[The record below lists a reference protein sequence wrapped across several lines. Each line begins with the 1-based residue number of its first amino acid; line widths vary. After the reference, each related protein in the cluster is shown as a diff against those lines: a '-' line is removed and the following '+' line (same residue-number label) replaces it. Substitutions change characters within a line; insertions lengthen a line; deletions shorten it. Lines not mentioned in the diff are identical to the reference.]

1 MKLSRAK
8 VRLKIKK
15 KGVFFVFQSFYI
27 TFAHG
32 ITYVKKTIKMKI
44 SKFFSVAV
52 FTVAALTLTSCN
64 NKKFHVN
71 GTISDAKDSV
81 LYFENMSL
89 NGPVVVDSVKLAED
103 GSFSFDGK
111 ASEAPEFYRLRI
123 AGQIIN
129 VAIDSTE
136 TVKFKASYPTMTSQY
151 EVEGSEENNKV
162 KELALLQL
170 GLQAQ
175 VNAIA
180 QNPQLGVKEVQ
191 DSVIKVLTAYKNNIK
206 RNYIF
211 KEPMKAYSYFALFQT
226 FTLGNMQSLIF
237 NPRSNKDDIK
247 VFAAVATSWDTFYPG
262 AERGKNLHNIAIE
275 GMKDIRIVQAEQNQQ
290 IDASKVKTSGII
302 DIALADN
309 KGQVRRLSDLAG
321 KVVLLDFHAF
331 GTKQSTQRIMM
342 MRELYNKYHAA
353 GFEIY
358 QVAVDPDEHFWK
370 TQTAALPWISVRADE
385 NSQALTLYN
394 VQSIPTFFL
403 ITKENVLYKR
413 DVQIKNLDAEIK
425 ALL

>member
-1 MKLSRAK
+1 
-8 VRLKIKK
+8 
-15 KGVFFVFQSFYI
+15 
-27 TFAHG
+27 
-32 ITYVKKTIKMKI
+32 MKI

-162 KELALLQL
+162 KELSLLQL

-211 KEPMKAYSYFALFQT
+211 KEPMKAQ
-226 FTLGNMQSLIF
+226 IF

-309 KGQVRRLSDLAG
+309 KGQVRRLSDHAG

-385 NSQALTLYN
+385 NSQALTLYD

-403 ITKENVLYKR
+403 ITNENVLYKR

>member
-1 MKLSRAK
+1 
-8 VRLKIKK
+8 
-15 KGVFFVFQSFYI
+15 
-27 TFAHG
+27 
-32 ITYVKKTIKMKI
+32 MKI

-162 KELALLQL
+162 KELSLLQL

-275 GMKDIRIVQAEQNQQ
+275 GMKDIRIVQAEQNQK

>member
-1 MKLSRAK
+1 M
-8 VRLKIKK
+8 
-15 KGVFFVFQSFYI
+15 
-27 TFAHG
+27 
-32 ITYVKKTIKMKI
+32 KKTIKMKI

-52 FTVAALTLTSCN
+52 FTVAALSLTSCN

-103 GSFSFDGK
+103 GSFDFSGK
-111 ASEAPEFYRLRI
+111 ATEAPEFYRLRI

-151 EVEGSEENNKV
+151 EVEGSEENSKI

-170 GLQAQ
+170 GLQGQ

-180 QNPQLGVKEVQ
+180 QNPQLGVNEVQ

-226 FTLGNMQSLIF
+226 FTLGNMQSLVF

-275 GMKDIRIVQAEQNQQ
+275 GMKDIRIVQAERNQQ
-290 IDASKVKTSGII
+290 IDASKVSTSGII

-309 KGQVRRLSDLAG
+309 KGQVRRLSDLKG

-342 MRELYNKYHAA
+342 MRSLYNKYHAA

-358 QVAVDPDEHFWK
+358 QIAVDPDEHFWK

-385 NSQALTLYN
+385 DSQVLSLYN

-403 ITKENVLYKR
+403 ITKDNVLYKR
-413 DVQIKNLDAEIK
+413 DVQIKDVDAEIK

>member
-1 MKLSRAK
+1 M
-8 VRLKIKK
+8 
-15 KGVFFVFQSFYI
+15 
-27 TFAHG
+27 
-32 ITYVKKTIKMKI
+32 KKTIKMKI

>member
-1 MKLSRAK
+1 M
-8 VRLKIKK
+8 
-15 KGVFFVFQSFYI
+15 
-27 TFAHG
+27 
-32 ITYVKKTIKMKI
+32 KKTIKMKI

-52 FTVAALTLTSCN
+52 FTVAALSLTSCN

-103 GSFSFDGK
+103 GSFDFSGK
-111 ASEAPEFYRLRI
+111 ATEAPEFYRLRI

-151 EVEGSEENNKV
+151 EVEGSEENSKI

-170 GLQAQ
+170 GLQGQ

-180 QNPQLGVKEVQ
+180 QNPQLGVNEVQ
-191 DSVIKVLTAYKNNIK
+191 DSVIKVLTAYKENVK

-226 FTLGNMQSLIF
+226 FTLGNMQSLVF

-275 GMKDIRIVQAEQNQQ
+275 GMKDIRIVQAERNQQ
-290 IDASKVKTSGII
+290 IDASKVSTSGII

-309 KGQVRRLSDLAG
+309 KGQVRRLSDLKG

-342 MRELYNKYHAA
+342 MRSLYNKYHAA

-385 NSQALTLYN
+385 ESQTLSLYN

-403 ITKENVLYKR
+403 ITKDNVLYKR
-413 DVQIKNLDAEIK
+413 DVQIKDVDAEIK

>member
-1 MKLSRAK
+1 M
-8 VRLKIKK
+8 
-15 KGVFFVFQSFYI
+15 
-27 TFAHG
+27 
-32 ITYVKKTIKMKI
+32 KKTIKMKI

-52 FTVAALTLTSCN
+52 FTVAALSLTSCN

-103 GSFSFDGK
+103 GSFDFSGK
-111 ASEAPEFYRLRI
+111 ATEAPEFYRLRI

-151 EVEGSEENNKV
+151 EVEGSEENSKI

-170 GLQAQ
+170 GLQGQ

-180 QNPQLGVKEVQ
+180 QNPQLGVNEVQ
-191 DSVIKVLTAYKNNIK
+191 DSVIKVLTAYKENVK

-226 FTLGNMQSLIF
+226 FTLGNMQSLVF
-237 NPRSNKDDIK
+237 NPRNNKDDIK

-275 GMKDIRIVQAEQNQQ
+275 GMKDIRIVQAERNQQ
-290 IDASKVKTSGII
+290 IDASKVSTSGII

-309 KGQVRRLSDLAG
+309 KGQVRRLSDLKG

-342 MRELYNKYHAA
+342 MRSLYNKYHAA

-385 NSQALTLYN
+385 DSQVLSLYN

-403 ITKENVLYKR
+403 ITKDNVLYKR
-413 DVQIKNLDAEIK
+413 DVQIKDVDAEIK